1 MGGSEKGLAEIWPKA
16 NALSADPQ
24 KVFPLNKPSIQKKRV
39 SLSQL
44 INKLNHSN
52 FRGDPLLVTL
62 KHKIY
67 GNNLALLAEPQPCF
81 DEMLECRWLDQDGD
95 TQRFKNY
102 DIVKLVM
109 TDGRSSVQI
118 EPSIVDIDAQQL
130 TCRLP
135 EESHE
140 TSARS
145 IRRHPCRSIDVQLTS
160 NGASF
165 SGELVDYSA
174 LSFRVTLRAEGHL
187 SFDWVNKSIPVNVT
201 LSRAGEVIYIGD
213 CTILRQGTGHD
224 AREFVLK
231 PNREQ
236 VQRFLPKEF
245 RPERRELIPNPVLVI
260 KHPLTGKTVSLK
272 VHNLSGT
279 GFGVIEPLT
288 DAVLLPG
295 MILPEVAIQFSTRIH
310 LMCKAQVIHRQI
322 TDGYVYSGL
331 GILDIDIQDH
341 LDLVGMLYQAKDP
354 DTLIGNRVD
363 LDALWNFFFETGF
376 IYPSKYQYVAD
387 NKDRFKE
394 TYRRLYECNP
404 TIARHFIHMDHGQIH
419 GHFAMLRL
427 YEKTWVNQHHA
438 ALPHSNHAGLIVMGR
453 MTEFINEVYS
463 LRASNFRYSC
473 GYYRADNRFP
483 ERFYGR
489 FARKIDNP
497 KICSVDPFA
506 FISFEASTPDPDWEA
521 DGRWKIS
528 QSTVADLQE
537 LNGFYNQASGGG
549 MSLAATDMLPESL
562 DSGSLKEEYAKLD
575 FKREI
580 HRMSVRKNGE
590 LKAVMAINITDV
602 GMNLS
607 ELGNAAHLY
616 VIDGA
621 GFGKS
626 DLRQMMS
633 LVAVKFNIER
643 YPIMVYPGEFLEK
656 IEIPAE
662 KTYKL
667 MTVNLAHWDDYMR
680 YTTDFL
686 KKAKLN

>member
-1 MGGSEKGLAEIWPKA
+1 
-16 NALSADPQ
+16 
-24 KVFPLNKPSIQKKRV
+24 
-39 SLSQL
+39 
-44 INKLNHSN
+44 
-52 FRGDPLLVTL
+52 
-62 KHKIY
+62 
-67 GNNLALLAEPQPCF
+67 
-81 DEMLECRWLDQDGD
+81 
-95 TQRFKNY
+95 
-102 DIVKLVM
+102 
-109 TDGRSSVQI
+109 
-118 EPSIVDIDAQQL
+118 
-130 TCRLP
+130 
-135 EESHE
+135 
-140 TSARS
+140 
-145 IRRHPCRSIDVQLTS
+145 
-160 NGASF
+160 
-165 SGELVDYSA
+165 
-174 LSFRVTLRAEGHL
+174 
-187 SFDWVNKSIPVNVT
+187 
-201 LSRAGEVIYIGD
+201 
-213 CTILRQGTGHD
+213 
-224 AREFVLK
+224 
-231 PNREQ
+231 
-236 VQRFLPKEF
+236 
-245 RPERRELIPNPVLVI
+245 
-260 KHPLTGKTVSLK
+260 
-272 VHNLSGT
+272 
-279 GFGVIEPLT
+279 
-288 DAVLLPG
+288 
-295 MILPEVAIQFSTRIH
+295 
-310 LMCKAQVIHRQI
+310 
-322 TDGYVYSGL
+322 
-331 GILDIDIQDH
+331 LDIDIQDH

-506 FISFEASTPDPDWEA
+506 FIGFEASTPDPDWEA
-521 DGRWKIS
+521 KGRWKIS

-580 HRMSVRKNGE
+580 HRISVRKNGE
-590 LKAVMAINITDV
+590 LKAVIAINITDV

-607 ELGNAAHLY
+607 ELSNAAHLY